1 MAVYS
6 TIYTVYIFIYSLY
19 IYIYLYI
26 YSNILYNTTIL
37 IYSYISPFLN
47 NNCIQVKSIAGNKLI
62 EINEKISYKNDSLPF
77 PTPTVDIVI
86 NMSISELETHLSNIY
101 KLLQKTLISAQTT
114 IPTIAASNALYDRL
128 NSLGYL
134 YNIST
139 CAEVRNMGFIMI
151 LYIKLWVLLYFMLYN
166 MGFII

>member
-1 MAVYS
+1 M
-6 TIYTVYIFIYSLY
+6 
-19 IYIYLYI
+19 
-26 YSNILYNTTIL
+26 
-37 IYSYISPFLN
+37 
-47 NNCIQVKSIAGNKLI
+47 KSIAGNKLI
-62 EINEKISYKNDSLPF
+62 EINEKISYKNDTLPF

-86 NMSISELETHLSNIY
+86 NMNITELETHLSNIY

-151 LYIKLWVLLYFMLYN
+151 FISNYGFYCILCFIIWVLLYN
-166 MGFII
+166 IWVFIVLSIIIRVLL